1 MQVHI
6 NRGSER
12 YGPFSIEEVNGYL
25 ADGTL
30 QPMDQAWQDGMP
42 DWVPISQIPNVI
54 MPADKPS
61 PPLSSVHKKPTCPW
75 CEIPVEP
82 NQTTCTDCGADLK
95 PEGNAEDEM
104 RQLCV
109 HCGTLVTYTT
119 SEAGDIVHGS
129 SCEKPIS
136 LRVKKKISSDKS
148 QDGTYLLKP
157 DIVEENTPDP
167 ETKLKRSCIYCG
179 TFFTY
184 AADEASNG
192 LNCPSCGKPV
202 VLFEQG
208 KEASERRLEAEE
220 ELKTEAGHN
229 AASMYRRALKSEGA
243 GVTKGVI
250 YIIVGSGVT
259 AIALGGLAGVA
270 EAERRILGMD
280 WAKILFALASG
291 CIGQGIR
298 LIVQQHRKR
307 RG

>member
-1 MQVHI
+1 MQVHVD
-6 NRGSER
+6 RGGER
-12 YGPFSIEEVNGYL
+12 FGPYSLEEVNVYL
-25 ADGTL
+25 ANGTL
-30 QPMDQAWQDGMP
+30 LPTDLAWQDGMT
-42 DWVPISQIPNVI
+42 DWVPIDQVI
-54 MPADKPS
+54 GVVMPAAKSS
-61 PPLSSVHKKPTCPW
+61 PPLSSVNTESTCPW
-75 CEIPVEP
+75 CQIPVEP
-82 NQTTCTDCGADLK
+82 DQTTCTDCGASLK
-95 PEGNAEDEM
+95 PEVENEM
-104 RQLCV
+104 KQLCV
-109 HCGTLVTYTT
+109 HCGTLVTYTA
-119 SEAGDIVHGS
+119 SEAGDIVHCS

-136 LRVKKKISSDKS
+136 LRVEKNISWGKI
-148 QDGTYLLKP
+148 QDVNWLQT

-167 ETKLKRSCIYCG
+167 ETKLKRSCIHCG

-208 KEASERRLEAEE
+208 KEASERKLEAEE

-229 AASMYRRALKSEGA
+229 AASMYGRALKSEGA

-259 AIALGGLAGVA
+259 AIVLWGLDSFT

-280 WAKILFALASG
+280 WARILFVLASG